1 MVTHPTMGLI
11 WIYIPTLMDRWP
23 SKHYGYIYISFN
35 MSFILQGFDHGT
47 HEFPSDPCTYFWTLT
62 CWRAI
67 LVCSTPPRPGKA
79 TSCTR
84 RPFPQRWALASLW
97 KPWPTDGLRLSHRL
111 YPLPATFTWGL
122 FESQPLLVKQG
133 MVLRQG
139 FMYLGNCWYQIL
151 VPDVPSNNQ
160 HQKICIFVWF
170 EEF

>member
-1 MVTHPTMGLI
+1 MVTHPTMGPI
-11 WIYIPTLMDRWP
+11 GIYIPTLMDRWP
-23 SKHYGYIYISFN
+23 SPHYGYIYISFN

-47 HEFPSDPCTYFWTLT
+47 HEFPSNPCTYFWTLT
-62 CWRAI
+62 SCRAI
-67 LVCSTPPRPGKA
+67 LVCSTPPHPGKA

-97 KPWPTDGLRLSHRL
+97 KPWPTDGLSHRL

-139 FMYLGNCWYQIL
+139 LCTLEI
-151 VPDVPSNNQ
+151 VDTKS
-160 HQKICIFVWF
+160 
-170 EEF
+170 